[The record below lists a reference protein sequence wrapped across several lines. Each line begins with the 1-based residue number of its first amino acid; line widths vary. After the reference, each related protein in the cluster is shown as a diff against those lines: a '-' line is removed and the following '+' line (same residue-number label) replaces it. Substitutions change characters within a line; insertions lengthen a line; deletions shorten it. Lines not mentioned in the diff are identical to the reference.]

1 MKAVLLALLRAYR
14 FLLSPWLGNSCRFW
28 PTCSA
33 YAMEAID
40 THGAARGS
48 WMMAT
53 RLARCH
59 PYSRGGVDPVPAQ
72 FRWRCWCPQH
82 AADAD
87 AAAAPRLF
95 SSTRDPDPSA

>member
-1 MKAVLLALLRAYR
+1 MKWLLLGLLRGYR

-28 PTCSA
+28 PTCSM
-33 YAMEAID
+33 YAMEAIE

-48 WMMAT
+48 WMMLA

-72 FRWRCWCPQH
+72 FRWRCWCPEH
-82 AADAD
+82 RPADGSAALFG
-87 AAAAPRLF
+87 AARD
-95 SSTRDPDPSA
+95 SSKSLS

>member
-1 MKAVLLALLRAYR
+1 MKTLLLARLRGYR

-33 YAMEAID
+33 YAMEAIE

-48 WMMAT
+48 WMMLT

-59 PYSRGGVDPVPAQ
+59 PYSAGGVDPVPSQ
-72 FRWRCWCPQH
+72 FRWRCWCHPQ
-82 AADAD
+82 DVSSSGPRML
-87 AAAAPRLF
+87 APARDTQSH
-95 SSTRDPDPSA
+95 SSP

>member
-1 MKAVLLALLRAYR
+1 MKTLLLALLRAYR

-28 PTCSA
+28 PTCSM
-33 YAMEAID
+33 YAMEAIE

-48 WMMAT
+48 WMMLT

-72 FRWRCWCPQH
+72 FRWRCWCPEH
-82 AADAD
+82 NGNDTHSRAA
-87 AAAAPRLF
+87 LF
-95 SSTRDPDPSA
+95 TAHDTKSLS

>member
-1 MKAVLLALLRAYR
+1 MKRLLLALLRGYR

-28 PTCSA
+28 PTCSM
-33 YAMEAID
+33 YAIEAIE

-48 WMMAT
+48 WMMLA

-72 FRWRCWCPQH
+72 FRWRCWCPEH
-82 AADAD
+82 RPTSDATAPFGAARD
-87 AAAAPRLF
+87 
-95 SSTRDPDPSA
+95 SSKSLT